1 MNKREVENDDEIYLL
16 KKEIKNLTAD
26 QQNSGKSLSKEDEEL
41 LKKAKR
47 KEKEDMKLIKKLEEK
62 VQKYKLII
70 KDAKK
75 RKLEEESKSDTSFK
89 IPKKGVSDKAEGVS
103 LLELVTKAQEW
114 TEKTSKKSE
123 SEVTTRSLPQK
134 ESESS
139 LIDIPLP
146 EPVLSI
152 GKSPIME
159 LQEAPNPRF
168 YQQRSPPRQPYHW
181 SPPPRR
187 EERSR
192 GFNNSRERQRAYEP
206 SQQRGY
212 HSQPVPGYDPASP
225 GLSYP
230 LNPLSRDPRRRG
242 DHQQDVFPHQQQ
254 QGRGGEGGE
263 QSSYLNK
270 VYGILNR
277 AGHST
282 SAWQQPNR
290 WQPSNMPRYGP
301 Y

>member
-1 MNKREVENDDEIYLL
+1 MENDDEIYLL

-75 RKLEEESKSDTSFK
+75 RKLEEEESKSDTSFK
-89 IPKKGVSDKAEGVS
+89 IPKKGVSDKQEGVS

-114 TEKTSKKSE
+114 TEKTLKKSE

-181 SPPPRR
+181 SPP
-187 EERSR
+187 
-192 GFNNSRERQRAYEP
+192 ACT
-206 SQQRGY
+206 
-212 HSQPVPGYDPASP
+212 
-225 GLSYP
+225 
-230 LNPLSRDPRRRG
+230 
-242 DHQQDVFPHQQQ
+242 
-254 QGRGGEGGE
+254 
-263 QSSYLNK
+263 SS
-270 VYGILNR
+270 
-277 AGHST
+277 
-282 SAWQQPNR
+282 
-290 WQPSNMPRYGP
+290 
-301 Y
+301 

>member
-75 RKLEEESKSDTSFK
+75 RKLEEKESKSDTSFK
-89 IPKKGVSDKAEGVS
+89 IPKKGVSDKPEGVS

-123 SEVTTRSLPQK
+123 SEVTTRSLPPK

-168 YQQRSPPRQPYHW
+168 YQQRSPPRQPYQW

-212 HSQPVPGYDPASP
+212 HSQPAYDPASP

-270 VYGILNR
+270 VYGILSR

>member
-26 QQNSGKSLSKEDEEL
+26 QKNSGKSLSSEDEEL

-75 RKLEEESKSDTSFK
+75 RKLEEEESKSDTSFK
-89 IPKKGVSDKAEGVS
+89 IPKKGVSDKPEGVS

-114 TEKTSKKSE
+114 TEKTLKKSE
-123 SEVTTRSLPQK
+123 SEVATRSLLPK

-146 EPVLSI
+146 EPVLSM
-152 GKSPIME
+152 GKSPNME
-159 LQEAPNPRF
+159 LAEAPSPRF
-168 YQQRSPPRQPYHW
+168 YQQRSPPRQPYQW
-181 SPPPRR
+181 SPPSRR
-187 EERSR
+187 DERPR
-192 GFNNSRERQRAYEP
+192 GFNNSRERQRGYEP

-212 HSQPVPGYDPASP
+212 HSQPAYDPASP

-242 DHQQDVFPHQQQ
+242 DHQQDMYQHQQQ
-254 QGRGGEGGE
+254 QGRGEGGE

-270 VYGILNR
+270 VYGILSR